1 MGDSPFA
8 TMSGC
13 PFALLG
19 ISKDGASE
27 KSVLKA
33 WRRRMRENHS
43 DKKGTVGGDSACQ
56 ALNDAKERALADLL
70 VGDEDRERVEAATGI
85 RIDEDRLDDAWEI
98 LTGQRYLDNNDS
110 IAAEQHPIAAKWMDK
125 SVFRRDI
132 FRMMG
137 YLRR

>member
-1 MGDSPFA
+1 
-8 TMSGC
+8 MSGC

-19 ISKDGASE
+19 ISRECASE

-43 DKKGTVGGDSACQ
+43 DKTAGDDSVCQ
-56 ALNDAKERALADLL
+56 ALNDAKERALADL
-70 VGDEDRERVEAATGI
+70 VGADEDKDI
-85 RIDEDRLDDAWEI
+85 RINEDRLDDAWEI
-98 LTGQRYLDNNDS
+98 LTGQRELGSDS
-110 IAAEQHPIAAKWMDK
+110 ITAEQNPTAAKWMDK

-137 YLRR
+137 FLRR

>member
-1 MGDSPFA
+1 
-8 TMSGC
+8 MSGC

-19 ISKDGASE
+19 ISRECASE

-43 DKKGTVGGDSACQ
+43 DKTAGDDSVCQ
-56 ALNDAKERALADLL
+56 ALNDAKERALADL
-70 VGDEDRERVEAATGI
+70 VGADEDKERVEEATGI
-85 RIDEDRLDDAWEI
+85 RINEDRLDEAWEI
-98 LTGQRYLDNNDS
+98 LTEQRSLGSDS
-110 IAAEQHPIAAKWMDK
+110 ITAEQNPTAAKWMDK

-137 YLRR
+137 FLRR

>member
-1 MGDSPFA
+1 
-8 TMSGC
+8 MSGC

-19 ISKDGASE
+19 INRDGASE

-43 DKKGTVGGDSACQ
+43 DKHTVDDDSVCQ

-70 VGDEDRERVEAATGI
+70 MGVGKEDWERVEEATGI
-85 RIDEDRLDDAWEI
+85 RINEDRLDDAWEI
-98 LTGQRYLDNNDS
+98 LTGQRSLGSDL
-110 IAAEQHPIAAKWMDK
+110 ITAEQNPTAAKWMDK

-137 YLRR
+137 FLRR